1 MKKTLKEELKRIH
14 GLTYGSEISSTI
26 VESIFS
32 EEKKDEKK
40 ADTVDPDVEGF
51 FGNLQDAINGG
62 GLSQQKV
69 GSIEYVKGVESM
81 QIGLQIL
88 GYELPRYGVDGLF
101 GPETARAV
109 RKFNKD
115 NEILKES
122 IEYNA
127 IGLIGKPGQGTH
139 NASDWQSRNAWD
151 VKMSVGDSVKSLTNG
166 TVSKVIK
173 GSGGMKKVG
182 VKKIYGDQITVKSSD
197 GPDVFYTHIETNLT
211 AGSSVSIGDEIGK
224 IMTLPGMPSHVHIG
238 LSSGNLSDYIS
249 DLPTATGGSEGSEGN
264 EMLKATP
271 EMLEKLVLLLQSK
284 DLQASDI
291 KQYTNLGIDTEGL
304 VDKNFY
310 EKLLEN
316 LGAPVSDE
324 NLKFLY
330 AWRQAEGKAGKYNPF
345 NTTQG
350 MPGATKFNSV
360 GVRNYKSL
368 EDGMVA
374 TIKTL
379 KNGRYECIVNGL
391 KNDIGAEN
399 IASCSSLKTWGTGS
413 LVAKVISGYN
423 RGASPK
429 IGSLA

>member
-101 GPETARAV
+101 GPETAQAV
-109 RKFNKD
+109 RKFN
-115 NEILKES
+115 
-122 IEYNA
+122 
-127 IGLIGKPGQGTH
+127 
-139 NASDWQSRNAWD
+139 
-151 VKMSVGDSVKSLTNG
+151 
-166 TVSKVIK
+166 
-173 GSGGMKKVG
+173 
-182 VKKIYGDQITVKSSD
+182 
-197 GPDVFYTHIETNLT
+197 
-211 AGSSVSIGDEIGK
+211 
-224 IMTLPGMPSHVHIG
+224 
-238 LSSGNLSDYIS
+238 
-249 DLPTATGGSEGSEGN
+249 TGGGEGSEGN
-264 EMLKATP
+264 EMSKATP
-271 EMLEKLVLLLQSK
+271 EMLEKLVSLLQSK

-291 KQYTNLGIDTEGL
+291 KQYTNLGINTEGL
-304 VDKNFY
+304 VDNNFY

-316 LGAPVSDE
+316 LGAPISDE

-350 MPGATKFNSV
+350 MPNATKFNSV

-391 KNDIGAEN
+391 KNDIGSEN

-413 LVAKVISGYN
+413 IVAKVISGYN
-423 RGASPK
+423 RGSSPK